1 MDIQAKE
8 YNLSKKRFVYLD
20 ELRTL
25 ATVFVIAV
33 HTVQLALTLMP
44 EQSAMKYVY
53 NVFNYVFLSCN
64 LLFIMISG
72 ALLLPVKGESWK
84 QFYQK
89 RFLKVVVPLII
100 YYLLYVVAKEGVIWL
115 YPNYWLSLLSRILSG
130 APSEAPHFWLIYV
143 IIWLYVFTPFLRI
156 VIQHLSN
163 TMLDGLVILILAFQ
177 ILVTYLDVLYSNPIV
192 LCIYKSYVGVYILG
206 YYLSIE
212 NRSSIK
218 CLIYGT
224 GILSICLAAYK
235 ILNGIAIDRYI
246 FNNSPLTV
254 FYVMALFLLFRQIYS
269 KAVGEDSFT
278 KIISK
283 YSFGIMLIHWGVLHF
298 VVKQKLHISPISFG
312 TIGGSLLM
320 IILTLLF
327 SLIGA
332 FILDQTLI
340 HWCLSFFS
348 FINRKITNSSE

>member
-1 MDIQAKE
+1 MDIQVKE
-8 YNLSKKRFVYLD
+8 TNLSKKRLVYLD
-20 ELRTL
+20 ELRVL
-25 ATVFVIAV
+25 ATVFVIVV

-44 EQSAMKYVY
+44 EQSAMTYVY
-53 NVFNYVFLSCN
+53 NIFNYVFLSCN

-89 RFLKVVVPLII
+89 RFLKVIVPLVI
-100 YYLLYVVAKEGVIWL
+100 YYILYVVAKEGIIWI
-115 YPNYWLSLLSRILSG
+115 YPNHWMSLITRILSG
-130 APSEAPHFWLIYV
+130 APDVAPHFWLIYV
-143 IIWLYVFTPFLRI
+143 IIWLYVFTPFLRM
-156 VIQHLSN
+156 VIQRLSS
-163 TMLDGLVILILAFQ
+163 TMLDGLVILILLFQ
-177 ILVTYLDVLYSNPIV
+177 VLVTYLDVLYNNPIT
-192 LCIYKSYVGVYILG
+192 LCIYKSYVGIFILG
-206 YYLSIE
+206 YYVSKE
-212 NRSSIK
+212 NRRPVK
-218 CLIYGT
+218 YLIYGV

-246 FNNSPLTV
+246 FNNAPLTV

-269 KAVGEDSFT
+269 KAVGEGLFT